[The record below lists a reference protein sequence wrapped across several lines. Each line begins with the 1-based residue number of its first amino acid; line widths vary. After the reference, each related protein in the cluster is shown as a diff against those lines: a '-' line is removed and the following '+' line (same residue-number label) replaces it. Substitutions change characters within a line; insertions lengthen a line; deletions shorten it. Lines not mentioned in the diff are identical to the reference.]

1 MALPA
6 MRADMDEA
14 HAVHVVHLKRDLR
27 RCQSLEL
34 MAFHLYEIVKDE
46 RAGLWHDLSVAEKRA
61 YRVSCEELV
70 EDIKAEQQREA

>member
-27 RCQSLEL
+27 RCQSLDL

-46 RAGLWHDLSVAEKRA
+46 HGCMWSALSTADRRA
-61 YRVSCEELV
+61 YRVSCEGLV
-70 EDIKAEQQREA
+70 EDTKAEQQREA